1 MKYIKI
7 RHFIK
12 TFFLEIITTIAII
25 AVVFFTSSVLI
36 TKKKSSQKSSAI
48 EQGSFLP
55 KSTIQDI
62 SNNNAYQN
70 EKTIVTRIKKGGS
83 VSEILGK
90 LKFETIEIYHI
101 TKALEKVHSLAKIKA
116 GSKIYISYNEVE
128 ANQAGDTIKKL
139 KKLKIYV
146 SSKITL
152 ELYKNT
158 NDEFV
163 AYNNKIGLLP
173 KIQLKT
179 GLITRSLYEDA
190 LKAKI
195 PPAIILEFIRYH
207 SFDVDFQRDVRK
219 NDRFTILYELLYN
232 NEGEFIGNG
241 DILFSEFNLSKKSL
255 INYKYTTSRGST
267 LYFNRKGRS
276 VKKALLK
283 TPVNG
288 ARISSRF
295 GYRRHPI
302 LAYTKLHTGI
312 DFAAPR
318 GTPVFAAGG
327 GVVEYI
333 GRKGSYG
340 KYIRIRHNSKYKTAY
355 AHLSRYK
362 RRLRKGS
369 RVKQGQVIA
378 YVGTTGRST
387 GPHLHYE
394 VLFKNKRIN
403 PSRLRAASS
412 VRLRKKELRKFYKY
426 RDRINHIIN
435 NIK

>member
-1 MKYIKI
+1 M
-7 RHFIK
+7 
-12 TFFLEIITTIAII
+12 
-25 AVVFFTSSVLI
+25 
-36 TKKKSSQKSSAI
+36 
-48 EQGSFLP
+48 
-55 KSTIQDI
+55 
-62 SNNNAYQN
+62 
-70 EKTIVTRIKKGGS
+70 
-83 VSEILGK
+83 
-90 LKFETIEIYHI
+90 
-101 TKALEKVHSLAKIKA
+101 
-116 GSKIYISYNEVE
+116 
-128 ANQAGDTIKKL
+128 
-139 KKLKIYV
+139 
-146 SSKITL
+146 
-152 ELYKNT
+152 
-158 NDEFV
+158 
-163 AYNNKIGLLP
+163 
-173 KIQLKT
+173 
-179 GLITRSLYEDA
+179 
-190 LKAKI
+190 
-195 PPAIILEFIRYH
+195 
-207 SFDVDFQRDVRK
+207 
-219 NDRFTILYELLYN
+219 LYN

-327 GVVEYI
+327 GVVEYV

-394 VLFKNKRIN
+394 VLFKKQKNQ
-403 PSRLRAASS
+403 P
-412 VRLRKKELRKFYKY
+412 
-426 RDRINHIIN
+426 
-435 NIK
+435 